1 MTALKMFSMQGQD
14 SRVLTQSFLRFLA
27 ELESTTLIVSERLD
41 RKILETEFFLSR
53 GEIRLHKWVDGSVV
67 RRAISIEKF
76 RGSAFDDKMR
86 PVSITDKGIVVY
98 LDGPAQTRVASAGPP
113 AGGTPPRNGPPGA
126 GKTILAMQF
135 LREGLEGG
143 ERCLFVALE
152 EPPNELKI
160 NMRAFRWNLDDL
172 DVLDANSDIR
182 RFEPTPILEISTE
195 EEPIKVRALGD
206 RIRKTPDFESKEVT
220 VHSLQQLLKTL
231 LLKRNY
237 ERVVIDS
244 ITALKYFCMREFE
257 EAVTT
262 QSFMRYLAE
271 SQVTSLLTLELPEEG
286 EVPPEAFLARGEI
299 RLHKLRDETG
309 IKRFISVEKYK
320 GSSHD
325 EFVYAFDITNAGIV
339 LNTAA

>member
-1 MTALKMFSMQGQD
+1 MMGAAKIRTGTAGLDKMLHGGLVPG
-14 SRVLTQSFLRFLA
+14 RPY
-27 ELESTTLIVSERLD
+27 IVS
-41 RKILETEFFLSR
+41 
-53 GEIRLHKWVDGSVV
+53 GAPGS
-67 RRAISIEKF
+67 
-76 RGSAFDDKMR
+76 
-86 PVSITDKGIVVY
+86 
-98 LDGPAQTRVASAGPP
+98 
-113 AGGTPPRNGPPGA
+113 

-143 ERCLFVALE
+143 ERGLFVCLE

-182 RFEPTPILEISTE
+182 RFEPTPLLEISTE
-195 EEPIKVRALGD
+195 EEPAKMRSLSE
-206 RIRKTPDFESKEVT
+206 RIRKTPDFESKEVS
-220 VHSLQQLLKTL
+220 VHSLQQLLKNL
-231 LLKRNY
+231 LVRKNY

-262 QSFMRYLAE
+262 QSFMRFLAE
-271 SQVTSLLTLELPEEG
+271 SKVTSILTLELPEEG
-286 EVPPEAFLARGEI
+286 DVPPEAFLARGEF

-325 EFVYAFDITNAGIV
+325 EAVYPFEISNSGIV
-339 LNTAA
+339 VNTTAKPIMAV

>member
-1 MTALKMFSMQGQD
+1 MMGAAKIRTGTAGLDKMLHGGLVPG
-14 SRVLTQSFLRFLA
+14 RPY
-27 ELESTTLIVSERLD
+27 IVS
-41 RKILETEFFLSR
+41 
-53 GEIRLHKWVDGSVV
+53 GAPGS
-67 RRAISIEKF
+67 
-76 RGSAFDDKMR
+76 
-86 PVSITDKGIVVY
+86 
-98 LDGPAQTRVASAGPP
+98 
-113 AGGTPPRNGPPGA
+113 
-126 GKTILAMQF
+126 GKTILSMQF

-143 ERCLFVALE
+143 ERCLFVCLE

-182 RFEPTPILEISTE
+182 RFEPTPLLEISTE
-195 EEPIKVRALGD
+195 EEPAKMRSLSE
-206 RIRKTPDFESKEVT
+206 RIRKTPDFESKEVS
-220 VHSLQQLLKTL
+220 VHSLQQLLKNL
-231 LLKRNY
+231 LVRRNY

-262 QSFMRYLAE
+262 QSFMRFLAE
-271 SQVTSLLTLELPEEG
+271 SKVTSILTLELPEEG
-286 EVPPEAFLARGEI
+286 DVPPEAFLARGEF

-325 EFVYAFDITNAGIV
+325 ESVYPFDISNSGIV
-339 LNTAA
+339 VNTVAKPIMAV

>member
-1 MTALKMFSMQGQD
+1 MMSGTKIGTGIPGMDKMLHGGFVPG
-14 SRVLTQSFLRFLA
+14 RPY
-27 ELESTTLIVSERLD
+27 IVS
-41 RKILETEFFLSR
+41 
-53 GEIRLHKWVDGSVV
+53 
-67 RRAISIEKF
+67 
-76 RGSAFDDKMR
+76 
-86 PVSITDKGIVVY
+86 
-98 LDGPAQTRVASAGPP
+98 
-113 AGGTPPRNGPPGA
+113 GPPGA
-126 GKTILAMQF
+126 GKTILSVQF
-135 LREGLEGG
+135 LRDGLEGG

-195 EEPIKVRALGD
+195 EEPTKMRALGE

-231 LLKRNY
+231 LQKKGY
-237 ERVVIDS
+237 QRVVIDS
-244 ITALKYFCMREFE
+244 MTALRYFCMREFE

-262 QSFMRYLAE
+262 QSFMRYLSE
-271 SQVTSLLTLELPEEG
+271 SKVTSLLILELPEEG

-309 IKRFISVEKYK
+309 IKRFVSVEKYK

-325 EFVYAFDITNAGIV
+325 EVVYPFDITNTGIV
-339 LNTAA
+339 VNTNTKPAMAV

>member
-1 MTALKMFSMQGQD
+1 MIPAARMRTGIAGLDKMLHGGFVPG
-14 SRVLTQSFLRFLA
+14 RPY
-27 ELESTTLIVSERLD
+27 IVS
-41 RKILETEFFLSR
+41 
-53 GEIRLHKWVDGSVV
+53 
-67 RRAISIEKF
+67 
-76 RGSAFDDKMR
+76 
-86 PVSITDKGIVVY
+86 
-98 LDGPAQTRVASAGPP
+98 
-113 AGGTPPRNGPPGA
+113 GPPGA

-143 ERCLFVALE
+143 ERCLFVCLE

-182 RFEPTPILEISTE
+182 RFEPTPLLEISTE
-195 EEPIKVRALGD
+195 EEPAKMRSIGE
-206 RIRKTPDFESKEVT
+206 RIRKTPDFESKEVS

-231 LLKRNY
+231 LVKKHY

-244 ITALKYFCMREFE
+244 VTALRYFCMREFE

-271 SQVTSLLTLELPEEG
+271 SKVTSLLTVELPDEA
-286 EVPPEAFLARGEI
+286 EVLAESFLARGEV

-309 IKRFISVEKYK
+309 IKRFVSVEKYK

-325 EFVYAFDITNAGIV
+325 DSVYAFDITNAGIV
-339 LNTAA
+339 INMTPRAPVAS

>member
-1 MTALKMFSMQGQD
+1 MMSGTKIGTGIPGMDKMLHGGFVPG
-14 SRVLTQSFLRFLA
+14 RPY
-27 ELESTTLIVSERLD
+27 IVS
-41 RKILETEFFLSR
+41 
-53 GEIRLHKWVDGSVV
+53 
-67 RRAISIEKF
+67 
-76 RGSAFDDKMR
+76 
-86 PVSITDKGIVVY
+86 
-98 LDGPAQTRVASAGPP
+98 
-113 AGGTPPRNGPPGA
+113 GPPGA
-126 GKTILAMQF
+126 GKTILSVQF
-135 LREGLEGG
+135 LRDGLEGG

-195 EEPIKVRALGD
+195 EEPTKMRALGD

-231 LLKRNY
+231 LVKKGY

-244 ITALKYFCMREFE
+244 MTALRYFCMREFE

-262 QSFMRYLAE
+262 QSFMRYLSE
-271 SQVTSLLTLELPEEG
+271 SKVTSLLILELPEEG
-286 EVPPEAFLARGEI
+286 EIPPEAFLARGEI

-309 IKRFISVEKYK
+309 IKRFVSVEKYK

-325 EFVYAFDITNAGIV
+325 ESVYPFDITNTGIV
-339 LNTAA
+339 INTNLNPAMAV

>member
-1 MTALKMFSMQGQD
+1 MMPSAKIQTGIAGMDKMLHGGFVPG
-14 SRVLTQSFLRFLA
+14 RPY
-27 ELESTTLIVSERLD
+27 IVS
-41 RKILETEFFLSR
+41 
-53 GEIRLHKWVDGSVV
+53 
-67 RRAISIEKF
+67 
-76 RGSAFDDKMR
+76 
-86 PVSITDKGIVVY
+86 
-98 LDGPAQTRVASAGPP
+98 
-113 AGGTPPRNGPPGA
+113 GPPGA
-126 GKTILAMQF
+126 GKTILSVQF

-182 RFEPTPILEISTE
+182 RFEPTPIMEISTE
-195 EEPIKVRALGD
+195 EEPTKMRALGE

-231 LLKRNY
+231 LVKKGY
-237 ERVVIDS
+237 ERVVVDS
-244 ITALKYFCMREFE
+244 MTALRYFCMREFE

-271 SQVTSLLTLELPEEG
+271 SKVTSLLILELPEEG

-309 IKRFISVEKYK
+309 IKRFVTVEKYK

-325 EFVYAFDITNAGIV
+325 EFVYPFDITNSGIV
-339 LNTAA
+339 INTNPKAAMAV

>member
-1 MTALKMFSMQGQD
+1 MMPSAKIQTGIAGLDKLLHGGFVPG
-14 SRVLTQSFLRFLA
+14 RPY
-27 ELESTTLIVSERLD
+27 IVS
-41 RKILETEFFLSR
+41 
-53 GEIRLHKWVDGSVV
+53 
-67 RRAISIEKF
+67 
-76 RGSAFDDKMR
+76 
-86 PVSITDKGIVVY
+86 
-98 LDGPAQTRVASAGPP
+98 
-113 AGGTPPRNGPPGA
+113 GPPGA
-126 GKTILAMQF
+126 GKTILSVQF
-135 LREGLEGG
+135 LRDGLEGG

-195 EEPIKVRALGD
+195 EEPTKMRVLGE

-231 LLKRNY
+231 LQKKGY
-237 ERVVIDS
+237 QRVVIDS
-244 ITALKYFCMREFE
+244 MTALRYFCMREFE

-271 SQVTSLLTLELPEEG
+271 SKVTSLLILELPEEG

-309 IKRFISVEKYK
+309 IKRFVSVEKYK

-325 EFVYAFDITNAGIV
+325 DSVCPFEITNGGIV
-339 LNTAA
+339 INTTPKPAMAV